1 MVRHFVSGDAI
12 PIAVGENAAENQAL
26 VGAARQNDVWVHLAA
41 GPSAHA
47 LVALTGLAP
56 PPPTAAAVRAAVAD
70 AGQLVKHYSPA
81 ARGVPS
87 AGIIH
92 CPAKYVSKKGVED
105 ATGAVTLKRA
115 PSTVVVVRS
124 EEALERLLGSGR
136 VGTKGKKNK

>member
-1 MVRHFVSGDAI
+1 MVRHFESDDAI

-26 VGAARQNDVWVHLAA
+26 VGTARQNDVWVHLAS

-47 LVALTGLAP
+47 LVALTGRA

-92 CPAKYVSKKGVED
+92 CLAKFVSKKGVED

-115 PSTVVVVRS
+115 PSTAVVVRN
-124 EEALERLLGSGR
+124 EDALERLLGSGR
-136 VGTKGKKNK
+136 VATKGKKKK